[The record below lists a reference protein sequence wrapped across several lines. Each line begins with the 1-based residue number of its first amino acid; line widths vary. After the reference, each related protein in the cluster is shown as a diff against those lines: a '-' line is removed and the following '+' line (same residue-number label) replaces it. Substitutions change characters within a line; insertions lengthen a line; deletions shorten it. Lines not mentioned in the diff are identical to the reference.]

1 MKRKI
6 GITLV
11 TLGLILILFA
21 VALFLYN
28 NFENKKAQE
37 QSDDS
42 GYYSV
47 TNNDIEISVG
57 GVAYGS
63 SATSTSEQRFKIK
76 IDTAAPTKLNNKV
89 LVS

>member
-37 QSDDS
+37 QELV
-42 GYYSV
+42 GLKFKTIKQGVYEYRPV
-47 TNNDIEISVG
+47 LDIKDEL
-57 GVAYGS
+57 Y
-63 SATSTSEQRFKIK
+63 
-76 IDTAAPTKLNNKV
+76 LY
-89 LVS
+89 